1 MILLPMK
8 VFVAVVAVFVGQD
21 RIIPFSYNI
30 FITYN
35 VSDNELATSECKD

>member
-8 VFVAVVAVFVGQD
+8 VFVAVVAVFVVQN

-35 VSDNELATSECKD
+35 VSDNELATREHKD